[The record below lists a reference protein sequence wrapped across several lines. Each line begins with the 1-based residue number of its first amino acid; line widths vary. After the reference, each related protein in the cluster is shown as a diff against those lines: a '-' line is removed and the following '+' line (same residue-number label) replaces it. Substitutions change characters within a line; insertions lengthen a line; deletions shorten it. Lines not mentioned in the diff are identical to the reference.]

1 MMICN
6 FPGVAHT
13 DYTHPFLKKLSTMM
27 SQGKLNGARLFNVG
41 LEILTEE
48 EKGGGMST
56 PLRGW

>member
-1 MMICN
+1 
-6 FPGVAHT
+6 
-13 DYTHPFLKKLSTMM
+13 M

-48 EKGGGMST
+48 EKGGGMSS